1 MVSPFERPMVSQ
13 IEMKELPEGQGQ
25 IQKVKNKKEGHAS
38 TENGWWIFLGCW
50 EGPWVFLLGLLSLV
64 FSYLKAFVVSFERL
78 YT

>member
-50 EGPWVFLLGLLSLV
+50 EGP
-64 FSYLKAFVVSFERL
+64 
-78 YT
+78 